1 MLAREINGFD
11 SQRHNLV
18 IEKKKQNKT
27 EKAKSLRTN
36 LPLPNKVVSYMKT
49 F

>member
-18 IEKKKQNKT
+18 IEKKQNKT